1 MKRNLSGLSKKIVYA
16 WCLIFALVQIYIL
29 IFGLLTSTVHINI
42 FLTFVCSLI
51 FLLYKPVKSA
61 GDKIPFYD
69 VIFAVVSTV
78 PFLYYVINYDDILT
92 RGIMCNTTD
101 IVMMCIA
108 LVVVIEVTR
117 RAIGNALPIIAILF
131 LAYAFVGK
139 YLPGIWKHRGY
150 SVSRLTTIL
159 YMTDNGLFGSTSKV
173 AATTVFIFVL
183 FGAFLNKTK
192 AGDTMTRSAF
202 SIAGPYAGG
211 PAKVAVI
218 ASALMGMVSGS
229 AASNVVTTG
238 QLTIPLM
245 KKNGYEPHFAGAVE
259 AAASS
264 GGTLCPPIL
273 GAAAF
278 IMSELIATPYSAIV
292 RASVLPAFLYFFSVF
307 LSVHFE
313 AKRKKL
319 DGTPREE
326 LPVLKEV
333 LKEGGHLLLPLVI
346 LIVLICMSYPIIR
359 TAFIT
364 TIALIVLSWLK
375 RDTRMMPKDILE
387 GLINAGRN
395 TLDAASAC
403 ACAGIIIGVI
413 NLTGLGLRFSQ
424 LAMELGRNSSFL
436 ALFFTMIMLIVLGM
450 GLPAVAAYVIGAAVA
465 GPALINMGIP
475 TLAAHLFIFYF
486 SCISSITPP
495 VALAA
500 YLAAGIADA
509 KPLKTGF
516 TACYLGI
523 PVFIVPYLFV
533 NNQALLLEGALLV
546 VLQVVV
552 TSIIGTFALTLGTIG
567 FFKIK
572 IPIPMRIAA
581 FVGGL
586 LMLFPS
592 GWTDLLGIL
601 VVALVVGG
609 CLLIDR
615 IRTQKALS
623 A

>member
-1 MKRNLSGLSKKIVYA
+1 MSLT
-16 WCLIFALVQIYIL
+16 QIYIM
-29 IFGLLTSTVHINI
+29 IFGLLPSTLHINI
-42 FLTFVCSLI
+42 FLVFVSSLI
-51 FLLYKPVKSA
+51 FLLYKPKKSA
-61 GDKIPFYD
+61 SNEIPWYD
-69 VIFAVVSTV
+69 ILFALLSTV
-78 PFLYYVINYDDILT
+78 PYFYYIINYNAILD
-92 RGIMCNTTD
+92 RGIACNTVD
-101 IVMMCIA
+101 IIMMCIA
-108 LVVVIEVTR
+108 LASVMECAR
-117 RAIGNALPIIAILF
+117 RTVGKAMPIIALVF
-131 LAYAFVGK
+131 LLYSFVGK
-139 YLPGIWKHRGY
+139 YLPGIWRHRGY
-150 SVSRLTTIL
+150 SISRLTTIL

-183 FGAFLNKTK
+183 FGSFLNKTR
-192 AGDTMTRSAF
+192 AGDTLTQSAF
-202 SIAGPYAGG
+202 SIAGRYVGG

-245 KKNGYEPHFAGAVE
+245 KKNGYESTFAAAAV

-264 GGTLCPPIL
+264 GGTLCPPVL

-278 IMSELIATPYSAIV
+278 IMSELIATPYSVIV
-292 RASVLPAFLYFFSVF
+292 RASVLPAFLYFFSIF

-319 DGTPREE
+319 NRTPREE
-326 LPVLKEV
+326 LPVLSKV
-333 LKEGGHLLLPLVI
+333 LRKGGHLVLPLLI
-346 LIVLICMSYPIIR
+346 LIVLICMNYPIIN

-364 TIALIVLSWLK
+364 TIALIILSWLK
-375 RDTRMMPKDILE
+375 KETRLMPRDIME
-387 GLINAGRN
+387 GLIGAARSC
-395 TLDAASAC
+395 LDAAAAC
-403 ACAGIIIGVI
+403 TCAGIIIGVI

-424 LAMELGRNSSFL
+424 LAMELGRNSIFF

-475 TLAAHLFIFYF
+475 VLAAHLFIFYF

-509 KPLKTGF
+509 KPMKTGF
-516 TACYLGI
+516 TACYLGL

-533 NNQALLLEGALLV
+533 TNQALLLEGNLLAI
-546 VLQVVV
+546 LQVVV
-552 TSIIGTFALTLGTIG
+552 TSIIGTFAITLSTIG
-567 FFKIK
+567 FFKVR
-572 IPIPMRIAA
+572 IPIALRVVAML
-581 FVGGL
+581 GGL

-592 GWTDLLGIL
+592 SWTDLVGIL
-601 VVALVVGG
+601 IVGLVVGFCFFAETAARRRAG
-609 CLLIDR
+609 
-615 IRTQKALS
+615 TA
-623 A
+623 